1 MSTRLSTL
9 LIILCTLSVG
19 TGSAAG
25 DGFSQGKDAAAVGL
39 ARTLGEKDRKTF
51 LMNGNKITTTIS
63 NYGGIGPGYGV
74 IRGVNNM
81 VWRNLD
87 YVFQFCPIVGASVPD
102 ARNSLNRIHIISD
115 ALWDYPGL
123 REVNPTGDTLWQWQP
138 LPGYADPSQS
148 EMAAYPA
155 PDRNGDGKPDSWPR
169 SWYNPTLGKY
179 VWPGYLSQ
187 DATSSDLEC
196 YWAMDDR
203 FEFRVSL
210 LSVPVGFGQKRDRP
224 PGGRPGVPVEQ
235 CPGGEH
241 DLLRLHRDQHQ
252 REGSGFDLLRRVRR
266 PRSRRR
272 RRPKT
277 PTTPASSSPRTIR
290 RAAGSDWIRSRSAG
304 TGLFAQPGL
313 LLRHRHEGG
322 PGAAPGVHRMQVPR
336 KPRQSQQRHRRRRG
350 REQSTNGRMTG
361 STTTR
366 TGTS

>member
-1 MSTRLSTL
+1 
-9 LIILCTLSVG
+9 
-19 TGSAAG
+19 
-25 DGFSQGKDAAAVGL
+25 
-39 ARTLGEKDRKTF
+39 
-51 LMNGNKITTTIS
+51 MNGNKITTTIS

-115 ALWDYPGL
+115 ALWDYPRL

-138 LPGYADPSQS
+138 LPGYADPSQP

-203 FEFRVSL
+203 STPNSL
-210 LSVPVGFGQKRDRP
+210 LSRS
-224 PGGRPGVPVEQ
+224 
-235 CPGGEH
+235 
-241 DLLRLHRDQHQ
+241 LRIRAE
-252 REGSGFDLLRRVRR
+252 EGSASRWTAGRSSGAMPWRRTR
-266 PRSRRR
+266 
-272 RRPKT
+272 
-277 PTTPASSSPRTIR
+277 SSS
-290 RAAGSDWIRSRSAG
+290 
-304 TGLFAQPGL
+304 
-313 LLRHRHEGG
+313 
-322 PGAAPGVHRMQVPR
+322 
-336 KPRQSQQRHRRRRG
+336 
-350 REQSTNGRMTG
+350 STP
-361 STTTR
+361 
-366 TGTS
+366 